1 MWLYRRFPLHL
12 LAFTDCDVSTV
23 ALRMAESE
31 KSCKQDRREF
41 VMKQFLVLVL
51 IGLMAWSP
59 SFAKAQYDSRVRDDG
74 RVVLPTGTEI
84 SIRTNETIDS
94 RNDRVGQTFNAQV
107 AQDVLGSSGEV
118 LIPKGSDASLILR
131 QISSGGTTG
140 SPELA
145 LDLDSMTVQGR
156 RYTVST
162 TDLEKRGNQGIGKN
176 RRTAEMVGGGAALGT
191 LLGAIA
197 GGGKGAVIGAVAGAA
212 AGGTAQVLTKGK
224 EVKVPAETV
233 LKFKLDQ
240 PLDLRSTSY

>member
-1 MWLYRRFPLHL
+1 
-12 LAFTDCDVSTV
+12 
-23 ALRMAESE
+23 
-31 KSCKQDRREF
+31 
-41 VMKQFLVLVL
+41 MKQFLVLVL

-59 SFAKAQYDSRVRDDG
+59 SFAKAQYDSRVREDG

-84 SIRTNETIDS
+84 AIRTNETIDS
-94 RNDRVGQTFNAQV
+94 RNARVGQTFNAQV

-131 QISSGGTTG
+131 ELSSGGKTG
-140 SPELA
+140 TPELA

>member
-1 MWLYRRFPLHL
+1 
-12 LAFTDCDVSTV
+12 
-23 ALRMAESE
+23 MAELE

-41 VMKQFLVLVL
+41 VMKHFLVLVL

-59 SFAKAQYDSRVRDDG
+59 SLAKAQYDSRVRDDG
-74 RVVLPTGTEI
+74 RVVLPTGAEI
-84 SIRTNETIDS
+84 AIRTNETIDS
-94 RNDRVGQTFNAQV
+94 RNARVGQTFNAQV

-131 QISSGGTTG
+131 ELSSGGKTG

-197 GGGKGAVIGAVAGAA
+197 GGGKGAAIGAVAGAA

>member
-1 MWLYRRFPLHL
+1 
-12 LAFTDCDVSTV
+12 
-23 ALRMAESE
+23 
-31 KSCKQDRREF
+31 
-41 VMKQFLVLVL
+41 MKQFLVLVL

>member
-1 MWLYRRFPLHL
+1 
-12 LAFTDCDVSTV
+12 
-23 ALRMAESE
+23 
-31 KSCKQDRREF
+31 
-41 VMKQFLVLVL
+41 MKQFLVLVL

-94 RNDRVGQTFNAQV
+94 RNARVGQTFNAQV

-131 QISSGGTTG
+131 ELSSGGKTG